1 VIAATLLL
9 ATVAPQGPRVATVQV
24 PEGVNV
30 TGAALLDVDLDG
42 ATDLVLACRGP
53 EDSGRAVQVHA
64 RKRGAQA
71 FVSTPTSRFPL
82 DRSVIAFTFCDCSP
96 EPGRELVLL
105 TATTAAA
112 VVVKDGG
119 SPDYRQLF
127 QHALVWPAVRNDFAV
142 PLTDA
147 VADLD
152 GDGRD
157 DLVLPGPDRWTTWF
171 QREDGAFVGQTLQLP
186 EWRDR
191 IRDTLGGSG
200 ADARDGSL
208 RLRVGNGLPTRAT
221 SVLVRTSARTPPRA
235 LLDLDSDGRDDVVTH
250 RNGRVFVGAQRQPRA
265 LERLERALPLPE
277 DRLQLVDPSFDVQ
290 WPDVDGDGRR
300 DLLLTTS
307 AKRGDE
313 VEARVDLFCAAED
326 GSWPQRRTARLRMQP
341 LGLPPQLVDA
351 DGDGRDD
358 LVCVTIRT
366 ASMRDFTGS
375 EKRTLDAQLTVF
387 GCDGASFVK
396 PPKLNVAIQLGAGD
410 RRSRQ
415 PFLLVRPGRRGFP
428 GDVLLRVDGAVERR
442 LLGRRDGRLRLAD
455 ADGSTP
461 AASGTTVLSAD
472 PVGDELLLLNGDEVR
487 HVRFR
492 R

>member
-1 VIAATLLL
+1 
-9 ATVAPQGPRVATVQV
+9 
-24 PEGVNV
+24 
-30 TGAALLDVDLDG
+30 
-42 ATDLVLACRGP
+42 
-53 EDSGRAVQVHA
+53 
-64 RKRGAQA
+64 
-71 FVSTPTSRFPL
+71 
-82 DRSVIAFTFCDCSP
+82 
-96 EPGRELVLL
+96 
-105 TATTAAA
+105 
-112 VVVKDGG
+112 
-119 SPDYRQLF
+119 
-127 QHALVWPAVRNDFAV
+127 
-142 PLTDA
+142 
-147 VADLD
+147 
-152 GDGRD
+152 
-157 DLVLPGPDRWTTWF
+157 
-171 QREDGAFVGQTLQLP
+171 
-186 EWRDR
+186 
-191 IRDTLGGSG
+191 
-200 ADARDGSL
+200 
-208 RLRVGNGLPTRAT
+208 
-221 SVLVRTSARTPPRA
+221 
-235 LLDLDSDGRDDVVTH
+235 
-250 RNGRVFVGAQRQPRA
+250 
-265 LERLERALPLPE
+265 
-277 DRLQLVDPSFDVQ
+277 
-290 WPDVDGDGRR
+290 
-300 DLLLTTS
+300 
-307 AKRGDE
+307 
-313 VEARVDLFCAAED
+313 
-326 GSWPQRRTARLRMQP
+326 MQP

-455 ADGSTP
+455 ADGSAP